1 MSQLRQ
7 DSRIPFA
14 RHNGVQNCQP
24 ASPRDVAEH
33 RMDLQIHLGE
43 GFLHMLHVHSRH
55 LHQAVAVTE

>member
-7 DSRIPFA
+7 DSGIAFA

-24 ASPRDVAEH
+24 ASPSDVTEH
-33 RMDLQIHLGE
+33 MMDLQIHLCE
-43 GFLHMLHVHSRH
+43 GFLHMLHVRCGH